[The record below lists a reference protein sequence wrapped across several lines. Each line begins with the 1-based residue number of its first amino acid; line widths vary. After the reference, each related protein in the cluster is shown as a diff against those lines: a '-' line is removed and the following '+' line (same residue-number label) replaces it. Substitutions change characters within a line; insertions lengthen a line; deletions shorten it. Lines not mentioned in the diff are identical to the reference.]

1 MSAAHD
7 LDGLIRFILRD
18 EVWAERLAEVL
29 DEHLGP
35 ALEEFD
41 VDFEDL
47 GDLLGPS
54 WPVILWGC
62 AFEDLLGRR
71 YGAGG
76 DNVADLY
83 LKRRRWKEPAL
94 TRTYIEGLRDA
105 PVSLYEVN
113 EIRPGQSMQL
123 RDLLTDAGP
132 VTVQE
137 KSATRSLKP
146 WDRVAVRIVP
156 QRDRHVI
163 SGALLPFS
171 PEAVEFLTD
180 GLRHAL
186 KIGRRKELRRTV
198 DQLRRC
204 APIFAGAWLFSCLPD
219 ILDPAPIHLSNSEGD
234 DLLFHDIR
242 FPLAKGVTQAQVATR
257 LDQVAAIERTG
268 PKEWTWL
275 EEGPAPAPKAGRG
288 LALEST
294 ISAGRVLGT
303 LDLKGKALTLSVN
316 SARRAERGTALVT
329 DALGDLVKPP
339 LTAIRTVD
347 KVRGEGAG
355 SGAGDEDA
363 GVTPEIA
370 RQVVHELLDRHYRGI
385 LDQPV
390 PALGGK
396 TPREAAR
403 TPAGHKKVVEWLK
416 LIENRSASKA
426 GSPLAEYDF
435 HWMWVELGLEDQ
447 RR

>member
-18 EVWAERLAEVL
+18 EVWGERLAEVL
-29 DEHLGP
+29 DKHLGP

-47 GDLLGPS
+47 GDLLGQS
-54 WPVILWGC
+54 WPMILWGC
-62 AFEDLLGRR
+62 AFEDFLGRR

-83 LKRRRWKEPAL
+83 LKRRGWKEPAL
-94 TRTYIEGLRDA
+94 TRVYIEGLRDA
-105 PVSLYEVN
+105 PVSLYEVS

-137 KSATRSLKP
+137 RSATRSLKP
-146 WDRVAVRIVP
+146 WDRVAVRVVP
-156 QRDRHVI
+156 QRDRNVI

-186 KIGRRKELRRTV
+186 RIGKRKELRLTV

-204 APIFAGAWLFSCLPD
+204 APIFASAWLFSCLPD

-257 LDQVAAIERTG
+257 LDQMAPLERTG
-268 PKEWTWL
+268 PKVWTWL
-275 EEGPAPAPKAGRG
+275 EEAPAPASKAQRV

-303 LDLKGKALTLSVN
+303 LELKGKALTLSVN
-316 SARRAERGTALVT
+316 SARRAERGTALVME
-329 DALGDLVKPP
+329 ALGDLVKPP
-339 LTAIRTVD
+339 LTAIRTID
-347 KVRGEGAG
+347 QVRADGTGRDDRE
-355 SGAGDEDA
+355 DEIP
-363 GVTPEIA
+363 PEIA
-370 RQVVHELLDRHYRGI
+370 RQAVHEVLDRHYRGV

-390 PALGGK
+390 PALDGK

-403 TPAGHKKVVEWLK
+403 TPAGRKKVVEWLK
-416 LIENRSASKA
+416 LIENRSASNA
-426 GSPLAEYDF
+426 DSPMAEYDF
-435 HWMWVELGLEDQ
+435 RWMWEELGLQGQ